1 MNLIQTSNDSF
12 EVKSN
17 NLSDTLQ
24 LVYVSQ
30 TADSVSSEAER

>member
-17 NLSDTLQ
+17 NLSATLL
-24 LVYVSQ
+24 LVCVSQ
-30 TADSVSSEAER
+30 AADSVSSEAER